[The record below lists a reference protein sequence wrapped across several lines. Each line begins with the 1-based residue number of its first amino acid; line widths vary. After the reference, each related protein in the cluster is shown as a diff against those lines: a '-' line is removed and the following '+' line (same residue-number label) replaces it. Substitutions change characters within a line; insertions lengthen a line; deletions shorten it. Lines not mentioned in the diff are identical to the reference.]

1 MTGIC
6 GWINYLAPHPS
17 LTETMTRMA
26 SCLTRID
33 RGHPASATSTDG
45 PGALFTTERDARAL
59 YCGSMGLAAIF
70 GEARIS
76 DPALAQQ
83 AREQGIAKTLL
94 AGFQD
99 RGPAILRILR
109 GRFALALASNR
120 IEQALVATDRLGVCP
135 LYYSFDDGTLVFG
148 SNADSVLTG
157 RNRTP
162 EIDLQQIFN
171 YLYMHVVPSPGTV
184 YKGLAKLEPG
194 QYLWLNRRE
203 LRTDTYWNIQ
213 YTREQERLP
222 VSKLKQEFLDLLRAS
237 VRQELNGKRVGAFL
251 SGGTD
256 SSTIAG
262 LLTELA
268 GEPALTYSIGFGAKG
283 YDEMEYARIAS
294 RHFGTRHRTYYV
306 TPEDVAAAI
315 PKIAGIYSEPF
326 GNASAVPAYYCARLA
341 REDGVEKLLAG
352 DGGDELFGGNA
363 RYAHQYLFSLYERIP
378 RALREY
384 LIEPG
389 LFSIPAG
396 NRIWPVRKLRGYIQ
410 HAKLPMPA
418 RLETYNEL
426 EWLGYNNVLD
436 PSFLASV
443 DTAAPMQLLSAIY
456 HRAHATTMLNRM
468 LALDLKITLA
478 DNDLP
483 KVNKTCELAG
493 LDVAYPLLH
502 DDLVEFAARLPINLK
517 LKGTR
522 LRYFFKESLRDF
534 LPREILTKSKHGFGL
549 PYGLWLQTSPALREI
564 TFESLNGLKTRG
576 IVRPD
581 FIDRLIQTELS
592 KQPEFYGVMAWVLVM
607 LEQWLRH
614 RVEATRPLR

>member
-6 GWINYLAPHPS
+6 GWISFHTARPS
-17 LTETMTRMA
+17 SSETMTRMA
-26 SCLTRID
+26 ASLTRFD
-33 RGHPASATSTDG
+33 RSQPASAA
-45 PGALFTTERDARAL
+45 GAHDRAVLLATVADARAL
-59 YCGSMGLAAIF
+59 YRGKEGVAALFGDARLTDSALAA
-70 GEARIS
+70 R
-76 DPALAQQ
+76 
-83 AREQGIAKTLL
+83 AREQGIAQTLL
-94 AGFQD
+94 AGFQE
-99 RGPAILRILR
+99 RGPAILDALR
-109 GRFALALASNR
+109 GRFALALVSDR
-120 IEQALVATDRLGVCP
+120 DEQALVATDRLGVCP

-148 SNADSVLTG
+148 SNADSVLAG

-171 YLYMHVVPSPGTV
+171 YLYLHVVPSPGTV
-184 YKGLAKLEPG
+184 YQGLAKLEPG

-203 LRTDTYWNIQ
+203 LRTDAYWRIR
-213 YTREQERLP
+213 YTREQERLS
-222 VSKLKQEFLDLLRAS
+222 VSELKQEFLDLLRAS

-256 SSTIAG
+256 SSTISG

-268 GEPALTYSIGFGAKG
+268 GEPALTYSIGFGAAG

-294 RHFGTRHRTYYV
+294 RHFGTRHRAYYV

-326 GNASAVPAYYCARLA
+326 GNASAVPAYYCAKLA

-384 LIEPG
+384 LIEPA
-389 LFSIPAG
+389 LFAVPAG
-396 NRIWPVRKLRGYIQ
+396 NRIWPVRKLRGYIR

-426 EWLGYNNVLD
+426 EWLGYGNVLD
-436 PSFLASV
+436 PSFLAGV
-443 DTAAPMQLLSAIY
+443 DTAAPQQLLSAVY
-456 HRAHATTMLNRM
+456 HRTQAATMLNRM

-534 LPREILTKSKHGFGL
+534 LPREILAKSKHGFGL
-549 PYGLWLQTSPALREI
+549 PYGPWLQASPALREI
-564 TFESLNGLKTRG
+564 TFENLNGLKTRG

-581 FIDRLIQTELS
+581 FIDRLMHVELP
-592 KQPEFYGVMAWVLVM
+592 KHPEFFGVMTWVLVM

-614 RVEATRPLR
+614 HAEATRPRR

>member
-6 GWINYLAPHPS
+6 GWINYNATHPS
-17 LTETMTRMA
+17 LADTMTRMA
-26 SCLTRID
+26 SSLTRLG
-33 RGHPASATSTDG
+33 RSHPAGASITDS
-45 PGALFTTERDARAL
+45 PGALFTTDIGAHAL
-59 YCGSMGLAAIF
+59 YRGSEGLAAIF
-70 GEARIS
+70 GEVRITDPVLARR
-76 DPALAQQ
+76 
-83 AREQGIAKTLL
+83 AREQGAAQALL
-94 AGFQD
+94 IGFQE
-99 RGPAILRILR
+99 RGPAVLNVLR
-109 GRFALALASNR
+109 GRFSLALVSNR
-120 IEQALVATDRLGVCP
+120 TEQALAATDRLGACP
-135 LYYSFDDGTLVFG
+135 LYYSYNDGALVFG
-148 SNADSVLTG
+148 SSADAVLAG
-157 RNRTP
+157 RDSKP

-171 YLYMHVVPSPGTV
+171 YLYLHVVPSPGTA
-184 YKGLAKLEPG
+184 YKDLAKLEPG
-194 QYLWLNRRE
+194 RCLLLNRHG

-213 YTREQERLP
+213 YTREQERLS
-222 VSKLKQEFLDLLRAS
+222 VSELKQEFLDLLRAS

-294 RHFGTRHRTYYV
+294 RHFGTRHRSYYV

-315 PKIAGIYSEPF
+315 PKIAEIHSEPF
-326 GNASAVPAYYCARLA
+326 GNASAAPAYHCARLA

-363 RYAHQYLFSLYERIP
+363 RYAHQYIFSLYERIP
-378 RALREY
+378 RTLREY
-384 LIEPG
+384 LIEPA
-389 LFSIPAG
+389 LFAVPAG
-396 NRIWPVRKLRGYIQ
+396 NRIWPVRKLRGYIR

-426 EWLGYNNVLD
+426 EWLGYGNVLD
-436 PSFLASV
+436 PSFLAAV
-443 DTAAPMQLLSAIY
+443 DTTAPLQLLSATY
-456 HRAHATTMLNRM
+456 HRAQATTMLNRM

-483 KVNKTCELAG
+483 KVNKACELAG
-493 LDVAYPLLH
+493 LDVAYPLLN
-502 DDLVEFAARLPINLK
+502 DDLVEFAARLPIRLK

-564 TFESLNGLKTRG
+564 TVENLNGLKARG

-581 FIDRLIQTELS
+581 FMDRLIRVELS

-607 LEQWLRH
+607 LEAWLRH
-614 RVEATRPLR
+614 HVDAARPQH